1 MKLKYSDYYEKR
13 MPVLENGVPKVVNGK
28 IVTTK
33 EGRYVYAVVDATP
46 EEITLY
52 KRFKRNNPEGKDWY
66 KESKNGIPLWH
77 TTDFEGM
84 EVPVSSYKDEEGN
97 VIFRIN
103 KAMRG
108 ALEGIKKANP
118 SLGSKVDDTLFAMLM
133 SGSAVNLDTLTSA
146 IASKGTESDNI
157 VETDNSGNTEDET
170 EPSETP
176 ESEE

>member
-84 EVPVSSYKDEEGN
+84 EVPVSNYKDEEGN

-118 SLGSKVDDTLFAMLM
+118 SLGSKVDDALFTMLM
-133 SGSAVNLDTLTSA
+133 TGSAVNLDTLTSA
-146 IASKGTESDNI
+146 ISGKNAEPDNI
-157 VETDNSGNTEDET
+157 VDTYNQDDET
-170 EPSETP
+170 EPSESP
-176 ESEE
+176 DVNYDSE